1 MAAEERELNFSFKA
15 RYFRAGI
22 LNQDTRSIWIVLHG
36 YGQLAPYFMR
46 KFQVLDDG
54 HTFLLAPEGLSRFY
68 LSELT
73 DAGRKDNK
81 VGATWMTRENR
92 LTDIDNYI
100 TYLNE
105 VFRKELSGFDHV
117 PVTVM
122 AFSQGC
128 ATACR
133 WVSQGTVR
141 FDRLILWAGLFPPD
155 MDFSAGQQALKNKK
169 TIMVVGNHDPFVTTE
184 RMAEFDSLAS
194 KLGVAPEKIIFE
206 GKHEMNEEVLKKLS

>member
-1 MAAEERELNFSFKA
+1 MAAEERDLTFTFKA
-15 RYFRAGI
+15 RYFRAGA
-22 LNQDTRSIWIVLHG
+22 LNQHTRHIWIVLHG
-36 YGQLAPYFMR
+36 YGQLAPYFIR
-46 KFQVLDDG
+46 KFQALDDG
-54 HTFLLAPEGLSRFY
+54 HTFLLAPEGLSHFY

-92 LTDIDNYI
+92 LMDIDNYLA
-100 TYLNE
+100 YLNE
-105 VFRKELSGFDHV
+105 MFQKELSGFEHV

-155 MDFSAGQQALKNKK
+155 MDFSAGQLALKNKK
-169 TIMVVGNHDPFVTTE
+169 TIMVVGNQDPYVTAE
-184 RMAEFDSLAS
+184 RMAEFDALAT
-194 KLGVAPEKIIFE
+194 KLGIAPEKIIFD
-206 GKHEMNEEVLKKLS
+206 GKHEMNEAVLRALG